1 MTLRH
6 GGDAASSGQGG
17 LQARAIT
24 VRVDDTSLVD
34 AATFGAPAGAVT
46 ALLGP
51 NGAGKSTLLRVLS
64 GVRRPTAGSVHFDG
78 DDVLAMR
85 RRDRARRVALVEQ
98 DASTELPLTGRAVA
112 ALGRTPHEA
121 VLGGGDPSSD
131 AVVRQ
136 ALTDAGALPFADR
149 ELLSLSGGERQRVLL
164 ARALAQQPRLL
175 LLDEPMNHLDIAAQL
190 DVLALLARLA
200 ADGVTV
206 VAAMHDLPLAAS
218 HADHVVVLSHG
229 RVAAAGP
236 TGETLTPELI
246 QDVYGVRAAWATNP
260 LTGKPFLAIG

>member
-6 GGDAASSGQGG
+6 GGDAAYSGQGG
-17 LQARAIT
+17 LQARGIT
-24 VRVDDTSLVD
+24 VRVDDKTLLD
-34 AATFGAPAGAVT
+34 TATFGAPAGAVT

-51 NGAGKSTLLRVLS
+51 NGAGKSTLLRVVA
-64 GVRRPTAGSVHFDG
+64 GVRRPAAGSVRFDG
-78 DDVLAMR
+78 DDLLAMR
-85 RRDRARRVALVEQ
+85 RRDRALRVALVEQ
-98 DASTELPLTGRAVA
+98 DASTELPLIGRAVA
-112 ALGRTPHEA
+112 TLGRTPHEA
-121 VLGGGDPSSD
+121 LLGGGDPSSD
-131 AVVRQ
+131 AIVTQ

-149 ELLSLSGGERQRVLL
+149 ELPSLSGGERQRVLL

-190 DVLALLARLA
+190 EVLALLDRLA
-200 ADGVTV
+200 AGGVTV
-206 VAAMHDLPLAAS
+206 LAAMHDLTLAAS

-236 TGETLTPELI
+236 TGETLTPELVH
-246 QDVYGVRAAWATNP
+246 DVYGVRAAWAINP